1 MAFCERFAAPRDAS
15 LVRRVEARVE
25 HGVSASAVGLT
36 AVDGVGSGRAS
47 KLASEGLTT
56 PADLRDAGVDGLV
69 AAGLSEGV
77 AERVLEQAR
86 TLPDVAVEWTDVPET
101 VARGENAMAE
111 VTVRNDGDGEPAGIR
126 VTVNGV
132 EMTAETRYLGTTT
145 LPVGV
150 FGGDAETLTYEVEV
164 AFSGLPL
171 LPAVDSRTVRVE

>member
-1 MAFCERFAAPRDAS
+1 MTHAS
-15 LVRRVEARVE
+15 LL
-25 HGVSASAVGLT
+25 SS
-36 AVDGVGSGRAS
+36 
-47 KLASEGLTT
+47 
-56 PADLRDAGVDGLV
+56 AGVDGLV
-69 AAGLSEGV
+69 SAGLSEGL

-86 TLPDVAVEWTDVPET
+86 SLPDLSFEWSDVPET
-101 VARGENAMAE
+101 IARGENAMAE
-111 VTVRNDGDGEPAGIR
+111 VTVRNGGDGSPAGIR

-132 EMTAETRYLGTTT
+132 EMSAETRYLGTTT